1 MDIYRKN
8 LEALG
13 KTHPHLVQM
22 VDDTRIDK
30 DNIAVSRSF
39 SGELQ
44 VKYRKPDGVEFVI
57 TDTND
62 LSNLPEKAVSLLEKE
77 EGTRIILLLG
87 FGLGGY
93 PKVLH
98 ENFKG
103 DGILIVY
110 EAIPELFKIAL
121 QEQDLTSLLSSERV
135 KIILGEETEDVSFVS
150 KYHRKIV
157 QKSFYILKQN
167 GCVALNEPAYERFRI
182 KVTEA
187 KRLSDS
193 RVVTGIRTWCGMG
206 RCLYPKYCSNTPN
219 PGCDKAQKYLQRKTR
234 HYCLCWTI
242 H

>member
-1 MDIYRKN
+1 MSFRLNTEN
-8 LEALG
+8 LMALSLLL
-13 KTHPHLVQM
+13 H
-22 VDDTRIDK
+22 
-30 DNIAVSRSF
+30 
-39 SGELQ
+39 
-44 VKYRKPDGVEFVI
+44 
-57 TDTND
+57 DTND

-219 PGCDKAQKYLQRKTR
+219 PGRDKT
-234 HYCLCWTI
+234 
-242 H
+242 